1 MKAFASSH
9 VGLVRRTNED
19 AYYLPKLEER
29 FAVVADGMGGHLAG
43 EVASRMAVDEF
54 VRELREY
61 RFPDEEIMKHAV
73 EAANAAVYRAAQLD
87 ISKKGMGTTLTA
99 LWMGKDSVC
108 LAHVGDSRAYLLRNG
123 ALMQLSR
130 DHSLVGELM
139 EKGELTFEEA
149 MVHPQ
154 RNLITRALG
163 TNPKVVPDVM
173 RLDYQK
179 GDVWLLCSDGMS
191 NHVHNHEMAEILR
204 RGEEWQLKADR
215 LVELALDRGG
225 SDNITVV
232 LVVGEEVRK

>member
-1 MKAFASSH
+1 M
-9 VGLVRRTNED
+9 
-19 AYYLPKLEER
+19 
-29 FAVVADGMGGHLAG
+29 
-43 EVASRMAVDEF
+43 
-54 VRELREY
+54 
-61 RFPDEEIMKHAV
+61 
-73 EAANAAVYRAAQLD
+73 
-87 ISKKGMGTTLTA
+87 
-99 LWMGKDSVC
+99 
-108 LAHVGDSRAYLLRNG
+108 
-123 ALMQLSR
+123 
-130 DHSLVGELM
+130 
-139 EKGELTFEEA
+139 TFDEA